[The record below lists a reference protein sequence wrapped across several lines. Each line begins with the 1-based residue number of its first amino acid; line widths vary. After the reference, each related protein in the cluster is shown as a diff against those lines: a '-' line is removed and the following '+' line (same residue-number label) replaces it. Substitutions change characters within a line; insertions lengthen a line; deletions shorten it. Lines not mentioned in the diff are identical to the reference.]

1 VTAMV
6 SPTDPSSRP
15 LALWGWDDSFRQL
28 FEDEALPGDEPGR
41 IVRADLRACAVALE
55 RGEVHVPVGRHL
67 LSSGSSQPTTGDWVV
82 VRDGEIASVLD
93 RRTAVVRASAD
104 PGKGAQV
111 LAANV
116 EFVLVAEP
124 LGERWRPRRLERLL
138 VVAWQSAAI
147 PIVVLT
153 KADRCDDIE
162 AALSLARAVAPGAS
176 VYAVSPLYGDGTEEL
191 AKALVPGTTAVII
204 GRSGAGKSTLAN
216 ALSGGKAGLD
226 TGAVRDDNKG
236 RHTTV
241 TRELV
246 ILANGALL
254 IDTPGVRA
262 IGLIDSTEAIG
273 DAFSDLEALAP
284 NCRFGD
290 CAHES
295 EPGCAVQ
302 EAISAGELDA
312 ERLASYRR
320 LQREQERLEAREDPR
335 LRAAKAAEWRRFSKE
350 IRRLPKH

>member
-1 VTAMV
+1 M
-6 SPTDPSSRP
+6 
-15 LALWGWDDSFRQL
+15 
-28 FEDEALPGDEPGR
+28 
-41 IVRADLRACAVALE
+41 
-55 RGEVHVPVGRHL
+55 
-67 LSSGSSQPTTGDWVV
+67 
-82 VRDGEIASVLD
+82 RDGEIASVLD

-191 AKALVPGTTAVII
+191 AKALAPGTTAVII
-204 GRSGAGKSTLAN
+204 GRSGA
-216 ALSGGKAGLD
+216 
-226 TGAVRDDNKG
+226 
-236 RHTTV
+236 
-241 TRELV
+241 
-246 ILANGALL
+246 
-254 IDTPGVRA
+254 
-262 IGLIDSTEAIG
+262 GLIDSTEAIG

-302 EAISAGELDA
+302 EAISAGELDG

>member
-1 VTAMV
+1 MTAMV
-6 SPTDPSSRP
+6 GRIDPDRRP
-15 LALWGWDDSFRQL
+15 LTAWGWDESFREL
-28 FEDEALPGDEPGR
+28 FDSRAMPGDEPGR
-41 IVRADLRACAVALE
+41 IVRADRRACAVALE
-55 RGEVHVPVGRHL
+55 RGEVHVPLARHL

-82 VRDGEIASVLD
+82 VREGEIAEVLD

-138 VVAWQSAAI
+138 VVAWQSGAV

-153 KADRCDDIE
+153 KPDRCDDVE
-162 AALSLARAVAPGAS
+162 AALSLAMTVAPGVT
-176 VYAVSPLYGDGTEEL
+176 VYAVSPLFGDGTEEL
-191 AKALVPGTTAVII
+191 ARELAPGTTAVII

-216 ALSGGKAGLD
+216 ALSTGRGGL
-226 TGAVRDDNKG
+226 AVGEVRNDDKG

-254 IDTPGVRA
+254 IDTPGLRA
-262 IGLIDSTEAIG
+262 IGLVDSVEAIS
-273 DAFSDLEALAP
+273 DAFSDVESLAP
-284 NCRFGD
+284 GCRFGD
-290 CAHES
+290 CAHET

-302 EAISAGELDA
+302 GAIAAGELEA
-312 ERLASYRR
+312 GRLVSYRR
-320 LQREQERLEAREDPR
+320 LQREQARFEAREDPR
-335 LRAAKAAEWRRFSKE
+335 VRAARAAEMRRFTRE
-350 IRRLPKH
+350 IRRLPKR